1 MTFDSALKV
10 ILSHEGKW
18 SNDQVDRGKET
29 YKGIS
34 RIKWPVW
41 SGWSLIDAYK
51 KEIDPSVSKTALD
64 KFNLL
69 LEKDMVLSND
79 VVNFYRIIFWD
90 ALRCDDMPDEIRFEL
105 FDTAINQGK
114 YTAVFNLQR
123 ALNLLNQNGKLYA
136 DISTDG
142 KMGPGTVQTA
152 RACPYKVALHNT
164 MNILQAQHYIGI
176 SEKDKTQE
184 KFFRGWITQRVSW
197 LS

>member
-18 SNDQVDRGKET
+18 SNDQDDKGKET

-34 RIKWPVW
+34 RVNWPQW
-41 SGWSLIDAYK
+41 SGWIAIDAHK
-51 KEIDPSVSKTALD
+51 AAKSFPS
-64 KFNLL
+64 NLETDEEL
-69 LEKDMVLSND
+69 QELVAS
-79 VVNFYRIIFWD
+79 FYRINFWD

-114 YTAVFNLQR
+114 YMAIFNLQR

-136 DISTDG
+136 DIATDG
-142 KMGPGTVQTA
+142 KIGPGTVQTA

-176 SEKDKTQE
+176 SEKDRTQE
-184 KFFRGWITQRVSW
+184 KFFRGWISNRVSW
-197 LS
+197 MA